1 MKVSGKASHAGVD
14 FRAGASA
21 ITELAYQIGVI
32 EKFTNLKRGLT
43 VNPAALQ
50 WWKLF
55 STVKGCAIWTT
66 SAKEFCE
73 GSHDLVLGFAGTY
86 TARRHDRIMADLLE
100 RLVEEGWS

>member
-1 MKVSGKASHAGVD
+1 MAEASFTLVQPLAEKPEELESSSVVCTG
-14 FRAGASA
+14 SA
-21 ITELAYQIGVI
+21 
-32 EKFTNLKRGLT
+32 
-43 VNPAALQ
+43 
-50 WWKLF
+50 
-55 STVKGCAIWTT
+55 VKGCAIWTT